1 MKIIFKIE
9 EYLPETKQVVIRFC
23 RQNSPKPITEYPA
36 KVYSTEIYDT
46 SFDSQNLI
54 ESIANT
60 GYSKVLKQ
68 EDEENILSENLPHEI
83 PNSANL
89 EDYVGKVISV
99 DSERCTTKSI
109 SRKLKR
115 IEIE

>member
-9 EYLPETKQVVIRFC
+9 EYLSETEQVVIRFC

-36 KVYSTEIYDT
+36 KAYSTEIYDT

-54 ESIANT
+54 ESIAKN
-60 GYSKVLKQ
+60 GYKNVLRQ
-68 EDEENILSENLPHEI
+68 ESEENILPENLPHEI
-83 PNSANL
+83 PNSVNL
-89 EDYVGKVISV
+89 KDYVGKVICV
-99 DSERCTTKSI
+99 DSENCTTKSI

>member
-9 EYLPETKQVVIRFC
+9 EYLPETEQVVIRFC

-36 KVYSTEIYDT
+36 KVYSTEIYDI

-60 GYSKVLKQ
+60 G
-68 EDEENILSENLPHEI
+68 
-83 PNSANL
+83 
-89 EDYVGKVISV
+89 
-99 DSERCTTKSI
+99 
-109 SRKLKR
+109 
-115 IEIE
+115 

>member
-89 EDYVGKVISV
+89 EDYVGKVICE
-99 DSERCTTKSI
+99 DGENAKQMMR
-109 SRKLKR
+109 SRRMRKV
-115 IEIE
+115 EIE

>member
-1 MKIIFKIE
+1 MKILFKIE
-9 EYLPETKQVVIRFC
+9 EYLSETKQVLIRFC

-36 KVYSTEIYDT
+36 KLSSTEIYDT

-54 ESIANT
+54 ESIAKN
-60 GYSKVLKQ
+60 GYERVLRQ
-68 EDEENILSENLPHEI
+68 ESQENFLPENLPHEI
-83 PNSANL
+83 PNSVNF
-89 EDYVGKVISV
+89 EDYVGKVICV
-99 DSERCTTKSI
+99 DSENCTTRTI